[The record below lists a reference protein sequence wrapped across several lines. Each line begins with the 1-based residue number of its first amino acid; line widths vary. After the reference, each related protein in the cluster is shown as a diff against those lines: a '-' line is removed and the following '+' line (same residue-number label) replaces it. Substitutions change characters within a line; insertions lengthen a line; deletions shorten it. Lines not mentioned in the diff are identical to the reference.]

1 MIHVVVT
8 WFMPIQNHSQ
18 SFQWKRSSEA
28 PDQKHYQRQRSGATK
43 LMPCPQAGIAVW
55 GPERCEPRKQKRK
68 KIWTLH
74 GLCNRGWA
82 WRGAPKALKSSKSQ
96 SKGWASPKIEF
107 YVVVAVL
114 CCATT
119 LNAKRKRE
127 RAPVLIRETHRL
139 CMQWSS
145 VQRPDHAER
154 VSPRVIS
161 RAQAGPWRLAGILDK
176 TSGVHSTLYRRRLLQ
191 ANLRS
196 WFFNTFI
203 FRDIPY
209 ILKSPFGVRAWLHIL
224 WIIFYSRFFAW
235 VKTFVNG
242 ERAGKPHFRGS
253 TSSTI
258 VKVKHKLYKT
268 RLLEM

>member
-1 MIHVVVT
+1 MIHANSKSLPKFSVKTIKWSTRSKALPEAKVGCYKADAMSAGRNCSLRT
-8 WFMPIQNHSQ
+8 RTMRAAKTEKEENMNAAWALQPRMSM
-18 SFQWKRSSEA
+18 KRSSE
-28 PDQKHYQRQRSGATK
+28 
-43 LMPCPQAGIAVW
+43 
-55 GPERCEPRKQKRK
+55 
-68 KIWTLH
+68 
-74 GLCNRGWA
+74 
-82 WRGAPKALKSSKSQ
+82 SSKIIQ
-96 SKGWASPKIEF
+96 KPIQRLSKPENRILRGSGC
-107 YVVVAVL
+107 AVL